1 MLIGLEFILFAIV
14 SVAIV
19 LSAIGVIVFAN
30 PIHSTLSL
38 IVTLLGV
45 AAVFAMLNAHFL
57 AVVQIII
64 YAGAIVVLVLFVVML
79 LNSKPEV
86 FKKSLWFRGT
96 IAALTGGLLTGL
108 IAGPVLYVSDVSLS
122 RPSEVEGTVKAL
134 GELLFTKYLLPFEV
148 ASFLIMTALVGA
160 VMLAG
165 NSKKLAGKNQQTN
178 QNQQGEL

>member
-14 SVAIV
+14 SLAIV

-30 PIHSTLSL
+30 PIH
-38 IVTLLGV
+38 
-45 AAVFAMLNAHFL
+45 M
-57 AVVQIII
+57 
-64 YAGAIVVLVLFVVML
+64 